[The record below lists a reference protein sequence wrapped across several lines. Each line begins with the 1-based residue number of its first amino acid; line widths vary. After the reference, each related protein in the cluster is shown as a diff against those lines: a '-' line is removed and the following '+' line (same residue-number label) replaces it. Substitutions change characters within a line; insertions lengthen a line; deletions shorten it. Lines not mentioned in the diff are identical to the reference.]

1 MLKASHVRRFTVI
14 IINKCFSLR
23 HNFHIRRELHKGDFV
38 RIKMCQFPMATIN
51 RLKFTADWFEALRSG
66 FMFNQ
71 RPRQTS
77 FDRKLINDD
86 DDDSDGGYGD
96 VI

>member
-1 MLKASHVRRFTVI
+1 
-14 IINKCFSLR
+14 
-23 HNFHIRRELHKGDFV
+23 
-38 RIKMCQFPMATIN
+38 MATIN

>member
-1 MLKASHVRRFTVI
+1 
-14 IINKCFSLR
+14 
-23 HNFHIRRELHKGDFV
+23 
-38 RIKMCQFPMATIN
+38 MATIN

-77 FDRKLINDD
+77 FDRKLISDDDDDDDDSDDDD
-86 DDDSDGGYGD
+86 DDDSDGGDGD